1 MARRS
6 SNSRKNNDDM
16 GCLMALI
23 EIPFWIIVLLFS
35 SGDPAARKVAWGII
49 GFIVAFGAL
58 VSMGA
63 SGGVALLIIVVVAV
77 IIIIIVMASD
87 SSKSSGGGNSGSS
100 IKYTGKGSDIVLPNQ
115 RRQQQP
121 TVAKTEDFDMQLAN
135 MKNQARNVTGQ
146 QLGTAIKGA
155 SVAAQTTVHS
165 AEPVNRFAESVKDA
179 CEKYSVPENAEKVL
193 ITVSQ
198 ITNVNECPAMIW
210 NRDGK
215 LHVLALLK
223 EPILKEW
230 NIESLPV
237 ILFEKLENGKQR
249 VSFEQ
254 LKKEPIGK
262 EFSDLLLSDE
272 DSNDRSIMDGIFALP
287 NGVKVTRS
295 SGKNLFSV
303 LPDIPFYMVDGITQ
317 SQWYPSELRDLYQQ
331 HILLETGVLSQ
342 EQYDEKSNMDVSE
355 YISKEKDDSKAKQH
369 LGEFKELKLIS
380 DELYT
385 KYLNMI
391 V

>member
-1 MARRS
+1 
-6 SNSRKNNDDM
+6 
-16 GCLMALI
+16 MALI
-23 EIPFWIIVLLFS
+23 EIPFWILVLLFS
-35 SGDPAARKVAWGII
+35 SGDPTAKKVGWGIL
-49 GFIVAFGAL
+49 GFIVAFCAL

-63 SGGVALLIIVVVAV
+63 SGGVAVAVIVVVAV
-77 IIIIIVMASD
+77 IVIIILVASD
-87 SSKSSGGGNSGSS
+87 SSKSGGGGSS
-100 IKYTGKGSDIVLPNQ
+100 SSSVKYTGKGSDIVLPNQ

-121 TVAKTEDFDMQLAN
+121 KATTADDFDTQLAN

-155 SVAAQTTVHS
+155 SVTNHTAVHN
-165 AEPVNRFAESVKDA
+165 AEPVNRFIENMKDA

-210 NRDGK
+210 NEEGK

-230 NIESLPV
+230 NVESLPV
-237 ILFEKLENGKQR
+237 ILFEKLENGKQK

-262 EFSDLLLSDE
+262 EFSDLLLSNE
-272 DSNDRSIMDGIFALP
+272 DALDRSIMDGVFALP
-287 NGVKVTRS
+287 NGIKVTRT

-303 LPDIPFYMVDGITQ
+303 LPDIPFYLVDGITQ
-317 SQWYPSELRDLYQQ
+317 SQWYPTELRDLYQQ
-331 HILLETGVLSQ
+331 HVLLETGVLTQ
-342 EQYDEKSNMDVSE
+342 EQYDEKSNMAVSE

>member
-1 MARRS
+1 
-6 SNSRKNNDDM
+6 
-16 GCLMALI
+16 MALI
-23 EIPFWIIVLLFS
+23 EIPFWILVLLFS
-35 SGDPAARKVAWGII
+35 SGDPTAKKVGWGIL
-49 GFIVAFGAL
+49 GFIVAFCAL

-63 SGGVALLIIVVVAV
+63 SGGVAVAVIVVVAV
-77 IIIIIVMASD
+77 IIIIILVASD
-87 SSKSSGGGNSGSS
+87 SSKSGGGGSS
-100 IKYTGKGSDIVLPNQ
+100 SSSVKYTGKGSDIVLPNQ

-121 TVAKTEDFDMQLAN
+121 MATTADDFDTQLAN

-146 QLGTAIKGA
+146 QLGTAIKNA
-155 SVAAQTTVHS
+155 NAVNHTAVHN
-165 AEPVNRFAESVKDA
+165 AEPVNRFTESVKDA
-179 CEKYSVPENAEKVL
+179 CEKYSVPEKAEKVL

-210 NRDGK
+210 NEDGK

-230 NIESLPV
+230 NIVSLPV

-272 DSNDRSIMDGIFALP
+272 DSHDRSILDGVFALP
-287 NGVKVTRS
+287 NGIKVTRA

-303 LPDIPFYMVDGITQ
+303 LPDIPFYLVDGITQ
-317 SQWYPSELRDLYQQ
+317 SQWYPTELRDLYQQ
-331 HILLETGVLSQ
+331 HVLLEAGVLSQ
-342 EQYDEKSNMDVSE
+342 EQYDEKSNMAVSE
-355 YISKEKDDSKAKQH
+355 YISKEKDDAKAKQH
-369 LGEFKELKLIS
+369 LKEFQELGLIDDATYS
-380 DELYT
+380 

-391 V
+391 IG